1 MWLPCSGSW
10 TARASFSSCALLPC
24 AGFLSLDTAGVS
36 FRLDSVDTGWR
47 TLWTGAPC
55 ALCEAKQPPWPPP
68 TGCWEQPLLAGW
80 QPRPLGLAPHH
91 LADGKGA
98 VTPAEEGV
106 LAPLLPDAFWW
117 VCHSGC
123 GRDFHNA
130 CTRWSQLL
138 CLGGCLPGVRERN
151 PLPTPPCSS
160 EASTEH
166 RPGREEQGGDRNVA
180 SKPGLLTGGQS
191 VSSGFQLGCSQVE
204 KQLKPEVD
212 ASLHL
217 CAT

>member
-1 MWLPCSGSW
+1 MCSQSRLFKGWTRALVIPVVKGLVYSGPESDLP
-10 TARASFSSCALLPC
+10 L
-24 AGFLSLDTAGVS
+24 
-36 FRLDSVDTGWR
+36 
-47 TLWTGAPC
+47 
-55 ALCEAKQPPWPPP
+55 
-68 TGCWEQPLLAGW
+68 
-80 QPRPLGLAPHH
+80 RPVR
-91 LADGKGA
+91 KN
-98 VTPAEEGV
+98 PAA
-106 LAPLLPDAFWW
+106 LAPLLPHALWR
-117 VCHSGC
+117 VCHSGY
-123 GRDFHNA
+123 GRDFRNA

-151 PLPTPPCSS
+151 PLPTPPRSS